1 MKQAT
6 INLYEFKE
14 LEEKAKEKAIS
25 QHEAF
30 LLGEGQQVEG
40 ENGEL
45 VTEYPDTIEQEEVID
60 SIEANEYLFFFDGS
74 LAHTCQYVGNHPTK
88 AGVHEFIFKGQTIQ
102 L

>member
-1 MKQAT
+1 MKKVT
-6 INLYEFKE
+6 ISLYEFRE
-14 LEEKAKEKAIS
+14 LNEKAKEKAIS

-30 LLGEGQQVEG
+30 LLDMGQQVEG

-45 VTEYPDTIEQEEVID
+45 VTEYLDTIEQEEVID